1 MWLLAVANLFK
12 FRSSAGSL
20 GTRSVQLPRLCLLVG
35 SMEVPV
41 VLSRAPPQGLP
52 KGKASCQKKPT
63 LQHFLNAATDE
74 QVTEGRL
81 ITEGQETA
89 GQIVPAQGGNTTM
102 EDEAS

>member
-1 MWLLAVANLFK
+1 MQTIVLRVACPVTVGVGAVKRVLGKMEGLLL
-12 FRSSAGSL
+12 
-20 GTRSVQLPRLCLLVG
+20 
-35 SMEVPV
+35 
-41 VLSRAPPQGLP
+41 
-52 KGKASCQKKPT
+52 KGFQRERHHARKTT